1 MNQPAAR
8 PFLVRRRCGAKLT
21 ACFQDGFGRCLLF
34 AAGKTTFR
42 GRRVNGAAPEGRGM
56 FAEH

>member
-1 MNQPAAR
+1 MS
-8 PFLVRRRCGAKLT
+8 RCGAKLT
-21 ACFQDGFGRCLLF
+21 ACFRDGFGRCLLF